1 VTRGVRGVW
10 GIALASLACLCAGAL
25 GGCISETPY
34 VANAAYKPPPPQPG
48 TSKPKSSS
56 HCYATVRSV
65 LDKRSD
71 PSTFGAVQGRE
82 VRPPADI
89 VAWIGTALQGID
101 QYGIN
106 TGVPAEGNIAAT
118 EIQADLVM
126 AWVSNVRVSKTANMV
141 LSVRY
146 RRGGA
151 NSDPK
156 LYRGATNTVNW
167 SSNDGELQAMI
178 DRTMAQIIKS
188 MAADM
193 LAACKAGA

>member
-1 VTRGVRGVW
+1 M
-10 GIALASLACLCAGAL
+10 ALASLACLCAGAL
-25 GGCISETPY
+25 GGCISDTPY
-34 VANAAYKPPPPQPG
+34 VANATYKPPAAQPG
-48 TSKPKSSS
+48 TVKPQPFS

-65 LDKRSD
+65 IDKRSD
-71 PSTFGAVQGRE
+71 PTTFGTVAGRE
-82 VRPPADI
+82 VRAPADI

-106 TGVPAEGNIAAT
+106 TGVPADGTVPAT

-146 RRGGA
+146 RRGGID
-151 NSDPK
+151 SDPK

-178 DRTMAQIIKS
+178 DRTMTQIIKS

-193 LAACKAGA
+193 LAVCKAGA